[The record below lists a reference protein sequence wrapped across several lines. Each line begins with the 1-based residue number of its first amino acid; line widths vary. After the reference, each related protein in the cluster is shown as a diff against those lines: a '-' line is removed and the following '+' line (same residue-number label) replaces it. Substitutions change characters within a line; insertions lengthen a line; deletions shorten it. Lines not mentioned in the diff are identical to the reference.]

1 MADQSNPF
9 YIEIL
14 DGMESA
20 VQGDDQLIVMDAGF
34 DAAKQITDIEDMIQQ
49 GVSVMMIDPVDS
61 NGIQASLNACKAAGI
76 PVVCYN
82 SPVDDTSLVASTVAT
97 DNFMAG
103 QLIGEA
109 LGKRL
114 KARDRS

>member
-34 DAAKQITDIEDMIQQ
+34 DAAKQITQ
-49 GVSVMMIDPVDS
+49 
-61 NGIQASLNACKAAGI
+61 
-76 PVVCYN
+76 
-82 SPVDDTSLVASTVAT
+82 TSRT
-97 DNFMAG
+97 
-103 QLIGEA
+103 
-109 LGKRL
+109 
-114 KARDRS
+114 